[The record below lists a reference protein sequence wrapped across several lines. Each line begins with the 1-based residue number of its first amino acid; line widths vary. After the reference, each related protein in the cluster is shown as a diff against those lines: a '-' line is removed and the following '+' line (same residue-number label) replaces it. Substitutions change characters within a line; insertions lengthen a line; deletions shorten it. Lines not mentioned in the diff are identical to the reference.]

1 MTTAD
6 KYTVAT
12 PADWV
17 NPSKQGQWTYE
28 DYVSLPED
36 GNHYEIVNGV
46 LYMAPSPTG
55 EHQDA
60 ILEIAAYLRAYVK
73 LPQLGLVRVA
83 PFDVRLSPT
92 QVFQPD
98 VLVVLNK
105 HRDRI
110 QKRFILGAPDLAI
123 EIASPST
130 ANIDRR
136 EKLDAYARSGVP
148 EYWLVDAD
156 AHTVEVLMLENRTYR
171 SLGLFEGEDTL
182 PTKIV
187 PNFPVQVQQFFA

>member
-6 KYTVAT
+6 KFSVAT

-28 DYVSLPED
+28 DYLSLPDD
-36 GNHYEIVNGV
+36 GVHYEIVNGV

-60 ILEIAAYLRAYVK
+60 ILEIAAYLRTYVK
-73 LPQLGLVRVA
+73 LPGLGLVRVA
-83 PFDVRLSPT
+83 PFDVRLSPKH
-92 QVFQPD
+92 VFQPD
-98 VLVVLNK
+98 VLVVLNA

-110 QKRFILGAPDLAI
+110 QRRFILGAPDLAV

-130 ANIDRR
+130 AIIDRR
-136 EKLDAYARSGVP
+136 EKLDAYARYGVP

-156 AHTVEVLMLENRTYR
+156 AHTVEVLMLEEGTYH
-171 SLGLFEGEDTL
+171 SFGVFEGEDTL

-187 PNFPVQVQQFFA
+187 PNFTVQVQQFFA